1 MTNKLPDFS
10 KYQDGPDADQ
20 LLKITEAVDAY
31 LEAQAEAAAAE
42 AEFKEKKKR
51 VMRFEEHL
59 IPEAMREAGMQE
71 FTTTAGYKVKI
82 KSDVRASIP
91 KARESEAF
99 KWLEENGHGGLIK
112 RTLEVAFAMGE
123 DDAAQ
128 ELQEE
133 LRERELS
140 VGARKKVESS
150 SLRALLRRM
159 LADKG
164 KPVPMDIFGASE
176 YDKAEVKS
184 PKRG

>member
-10 KYQDGPDADQ
+10 AFQEGPTIDQ
-20 LLKITEAVDAY
+20 LRQITEAVDAY
-31 LEAQAEAAAAE
+31 LEAQADAAAAE
-42 AEFKEKKKR
+42 AEFKAR
-51 VMRFEEHL
+51 AALVRRYEEHL

-91 KARESEAF
+91 KAREHEAF
-99 KWLEENGHGGLIK
+99 AWLERHGHGGLIK
-112 RTLEVAFAMGE
+112 RTLEIAFAMGE
-123 DDAAQ
+123 DEAAA

-150 SLRALLRRM
+150 SLRALLRR
-159 LADKG
+159 LLSDKG
-164 KPVPMDIFGASE
+164 QPVPMDIFGASE

-184 PKRG
+184 PKKG

>member
-10 KYQDGPDADQ
+10 AYTDGPDKDQ

-31 LEAQAEAAAAE
+31 LDALAEAAKAE

-51 VMRFEEHL
+51 VTRFEEHL
-59 IPEAMREAGMQE
+59 IPEAMREAGVQE
-71 FTTTAGYKVKI
+71 FTTTSGYKVKI

-91 KARESEAF
+91 KAREHEAF
-99 KWLEENGHGGLIK
+99 AWLEQHGHGGLIK

-123 DDAAQ
+123 DEAAAQ
-128 ELQEE
+128 LQEE

-150 SLRALLRRM
+150 SLRALLRR
-159 LADKG
+159 LVADKG
-164 KPVPMDIFGASE
+164 TPVPMDIFGASE

-184 PKRG
+184 PKQG